1 METALASG
9 CRESAEMDCFPSR
22 PILTA
27 LHFPLELHHL
37 AGGRYVTP
45 LGESSL
51 KGAVLE
57 DGDEIVIGPHR
68 LRFEATRSEE

>member
-1 METALASG
+1 L
-9 CRESAEMDCFPSR
+9 DCFPSH

-37 AGGRYVTP
+37 AGDRYSTVV
-45 LGESSL
+45 GEKSL
-51 KGAVLE
+51 RWAVLE

-68 LRFEATRSEE
+68 LRFDSMVSP